1 MKTHLALT
9 ESLHVM
15 GFREDLNAYSNFF
28 LFFLFYL
35 LCLMLLF
42 CFKITFH
49 ILPVSTASLLGI
61 PGRYKLN

>member
-28 LFFLFYL
+28 LFFS
-35 LCLMLLF
+35 LLF
-42 CFKITFH
+42 TLLDVV
-49 ILPVSTASLLGI
+49 ILF
-61 PGRYKLN
+61 